1 MLNDIL
7 VIPKRRMINGS
18 DGQRGKIQTDIKA
31 AMESQRQNNKHNNC
45 IEYHL
50 KHAKKMIS

>member
-31 AMESQRQNNKHNNC
+31 AMVSQRQNNKHNNC
-45 IEYHL
+45 IEL
-50 KHAKKMIS
+50 I